1 MSIRTENIFEMAT
14 RNKYRFP
21 YKGIISVEDLWD
33 LNQTQLDSIYK
44 ALNKEV
50 KANQEDS
57 LMFSQTQTDLDLQAK
72 IEIVRHIYT
81 TKEQDAA
88 RRTAAAENAEKKRR
102 ILEILEQKQE
112 DSLKNKSEDELLKM
126 LNEIG

>member
-21 YKGIISVEDLWD
+21 YKGMISVEDLLD

>member
-1 MSIRTENIFEMAT
+1 MSIRNENIFEMAT

-21 YKGIISVEDLWD
+21 YKGMISVEDLWD
-33 LNQTQLDSIYK
+33 LNQIQLDSIYK

-88 RRTAAAENAEKKRR
+88 RRAAAAENAEKKRR

-112 DSLKNKSEDELLKM
+112 DSLKNKSEEELLEM

>member
-21 YKGIISVEDLWD
+21 YKGMISVEDLWD
-33 LNQTQLDSIYK
+33 LSQTQLDSIYK
-44 ALNKEV
+44 VLNKEV

-81 TKEQDAA
+81 TKDQDAA
-88 RRTAAAENAEKKRR
+88 RRAAAAENAEKKRR

>member
-21 YKGIISVEDLWD
+21 YKGMISVEDLWD

-72 IEIVRHIYT
+72 IEIVRHIYS

-112 DSLKNKSEDELLKM
+112 DSLKNKSEEEPLKM

>member
-21 YKGIISVEDLWD
+21 YKGTISVEDLWD

-44 ALNKEV
+44 ALNKEA

-72 IEIVRHIYT
+72 IEIVRYIYT

-88 RRTAAAENAEKKRR
+88 RRAAAAENAEKKRR

>member
-21 YKGIISVEDLWD
+21 YKGMISVEDLWD

-81 TKEQDAA
+81 AKEQEAA

>member
-1 MSIRTENIFEMAT
+1 MNIRTENIFEMAT

-21 YKGIISVEDLWD
+21 YKGMISVEDLWD

>member
-21 YKGIISVEDLWD
+21 YKGMISVEDLWD
-33 LNQTQLDSIYK
+33 LNQAQLDSIYK

-57 LMFSQTQTDLDLQAK
+57 LMFYQTQTDLDLQAK

>member
-102 ILEILEQKQE
+102 ILEILEQKHE

>member
-21 YKGIISVEDLWD
+21 YKGMISVEDLWD
-33 LNQTQLDSIYK
+33 LNQTQLDNIYK

>member
-1 MSIRTENIFEMAT
+1 MNIRTENIFEMAT

-21 YKGIISVEDLWD
+21 YKGMISVEDLWD

-72 IEIVRHIYT
+72 IEIVRHIYA

-88 RRTAAAENAEKKRR
+88 LRAAAAENAEKKRR

>member
-21 YKGIISVEDLWD
+21 YKGMISVEDLWD

-112 DSLKNKSEDELLKM
+112 DSLKNKSEDELIKM

>member
-21 YKGIISVEDLWD
+21 YKGMISVEDLWD

-112 DSLKNKSEDELLKM
+112 DSLKNKSEEELLKM

>member
-21 YKGIISVEDLWD
+21 YKGMISVEDLWD
-33 LNQTQLDSIYK
+33 LNQAQLDSIYK

-126 LNEIG
+126 LNENG

>member
-21 YKGIISVEDLWD
+21 YKGMISVEDLWD
-33 LNQTQLDSIYK
+33 LNQIQLDSIYK

-88 RRTAAAENAEKKRR
+88 RRAAAAENAEKKRR

>member
-21 YKGIISVEDLWD
+21 YKGMISVEDLWD

-57 LMFSQTQTDLDLQAK
+57 VMFSQTQTDLDLQAK

-88 RRTAAAENAEKKRR
+88 RRTAAAENAAKKRR

>member
-1 MSIRTENIFEMAT
+1 MNIRTENIFEMAT

-21 YKGIISVEDLWD
+21 YKGMISVEDLWD

-88 RRTAAAENAEKKRR
+88 RRAAAAENAEKKRR

-112 DSLKNKSEDELLKM
+112 DSLKNKSEDELIKM

>member
-21 YKGIISVEDLWD
+21 YKGMISVEDLWD

-88 RRTAAAENAEKKRR
+88 RRAAAAENAEKKRR

-112 DSLKNKSEDELLKM
+112 DSLKNKSEEELLKM

>member
-14 RNKYRFP
+14 RNKSRFP
-21 YKGIISVEDLWD
+21 YKGMISVEDLWD

-72 IEIVRHIYT
+72 IEIVRHIYV

-88 RRTAAAENAEKKRR
+88 RRAAAAENAEKKRR

>member
-21 YKGIISVEDLWD
+21 YKGMISVEDLWD

-44 ALNKEV
+44 ALNKEA

-81 TKEQDAA
+81 TKEQDTA
-88 RRTAAAENAEKKRR
+88 RRAAAAENAEKKRR

>member
-1 MSIRTENIFEMAT
+1 MGIRTENIFEMAT

-21 YKGIISVEDLWD
+21 YKGMISVEDLWD

-72 IEIVRHIYT
+72 IEIVRHIYA

-88 RRTAAAENAEKKRR
+88 RRAAAAENAEKKRR

>member
-1 MSIRTENIFEMAT
+1 MNIRTENIFEMAA

-21 YKGIISVEDLWD
+21 YKGMISVEDLWD

-88 RRTAAAENAEKKRR
+88 RRAEAAENAEKKRR

>member
-1 MSIRTENIFEMAT
+1 MNIRTENIFEMAT

-21 YKGIISVEDLWD
+21 YKGVISVEDLWD

>member
-21 YKGIISVEDLWD
+21 YKGMISVEDLWD

-72 IEIVRHIYT
+72 IEIVRYIYA

-88 RRTAAAENAEKKRR
+88 RRAAAAENAEKKRR

>member
-21 YKGIISVEDLWD
+21 YKGMISVEDLWD

-88 RRTAAAENAEKKRR
+88 RRAAAAENAEKKRR

-112 DSLKNKSEDELLKM
+112 DSLKNKSEDELIKM

>member
-1 MSIRTENIFEMAT
+1 MNIRTENIFEMAT

-21 YKGIISVEDLWD
+21 YKGMISVEDLWD

-72 IEIVRHIYT
+72 IEIVRYIYA

-88 RRTAAAENAEKKRR
+88 RRAAAAENAEKKRR

>member
-21 YKGIISVEDLWD
+21 YKGMISVEDLWD

-88 RRTAAAENAEKKRR
+88 RSAAAAENAEKKRR

>member
-1 MSIRTENIFEMAT
+1 MNIRTENIFEMAT

-21 YKGIISVEDLWD
+21 YKGMISVEDLWD
-33 LNQTQLDSIYK
+33 LNQAQLDSIYK

-72 IEIVRHIYT
+72 IEIVRHIYA

-88 RRTAAAENAEKKRR
+88 RRAAAAENAEKKRR

>member
-21 YKGIISVEDLWD
+21 YKGMISVEDLWD
-33 LNQTQLDSIYK
+33 LNQAQLDSIYK

>member
-14 RNKYRFP
+14 RTKYRFP
-21 YKGIISVEDLWD
+21 YKGMISVEDLWD

-102 ILEILEQKQE
+102 ILQILQQKQE

>member
-1 MSIRTENIFEMAT
+1 MNIRTENIFEMAT

-21 YKGIISVEDLWD
+21 YKGMISVEDLWD

-88 RRTAAAENAEKKRR
+88 RRAAAAENAEKKRR

-112 DSLKNKSEDELLKM
+112 DSLKNKSEEELLKM

>member
-1 MSIRTENIFEMAT
+1 MSILTENIFEMAT

-21 YKGIISVEDLWD
+21 YKGMISVEDLWD
-33 LNQTQLDSIYK
+33 LNQAQLDSIYK

>member
-14 RNKYRFP
+14 RTKYRFP
-21 YKGIISVEDLWD
+21 YKGMISVEDLWD

>member
-21 YKGIISVEDLWD
+21 YKGMISVEDLWD

-72 IEIVRHIYT
+72 IEIVRHIYS

-112 DSLKNKSEDELLKM
+112 DSLKNKSEEELLKM

>member
-21 YKGIISVEDLWD
+21 YKGMISVEDLWD
-33 LNQTQLDSIYK
+33 LNKTQLDSIYK

-88 RRTAAAENAEKKRR
+88 RRAAAAENAEKKRR

-112 DSLKNKSEDELLKM
+112 DSLKNKSEEELLKM

>member
-1 MSIRTENIFEMAT
+1 MNIRTENIFEMAT

-21 YKGIISVEDLWD
+21 YKGMISVEDLWD

-72 IEIVRHIYT
+72 IEIVRHIYAA
-81 TKEQDAA
+81 KEQDAA
-88 RRTAAAENAEKKRR
+88 RRAAAAENAEKKRR

-112 DSLKNKSEDELLKM
+112 DSLKNKSEEELLKM

>member
-1 MSIRTENIFEMAT
+1 MNIRTENIFEMAT

-21 YKGIISVEDLWD
+21 YKGMISVEDLWD

-72 IEIVRHIYT
+72 IEIVRHIYA

-88 RRTAAAENAEKKRR
+88 RRAAAAENAEKKRR

>member
-1 MSIRTENIFEMAT
+1 MNIRTENIFEMAT

-21 YKGIISVEDLWD
+21 YKGMISVEDLWD

-88 RRTAAAENAEKKRR
+88 RRAAAAENAEKKRR

>member
-21 YKGIISVEDLWD
+21 YKGVISVEDLWD

-72 IEIVRHIYT
+72 IEIVRHIYA

-88 RRTAAAENAEKKRR
+88 RRAAAAENAEKKRR